1 MQQCRS
7 VSTVQ
12 SEATG
17 VLFVFITAVLWG
29 STGTVQTLGPR
40 GIDPLV
46 VAALRIIIGGFL
58 IWIRARAL
66 GQRSD
71 GPWPRMVVV
80 AGAGAVALFQGSFF
94 SAVAIAGVVVAT
106 VTAIGTTPV
115 FAGLFSRIF
124 LKEPLRPVWYAATV
138 ISIAGIVLLSGIV
151 EFGAA
156 SALVTGA
163 GGGIQPGGLVLAIV
177 AGASYAGQTVAI
189 RRLVADHPPELVM
202 ALLFGLA
209 GLVLSPFLFLR
220 PVGWLWSLHGI
231 GTVVYL
237 GTIPTT
243 VAYVFFSKGLRSV
256 DGATA
261 GTISLA
267 EPATASLFGFLLLG
281 ERIST
286 AGGIGIAL
294 IGVSL
299 ALISAAAYQ
308 RGRYRPES
316 IRKKRYT

>member
-1 MQQCRS
+1 MEQIRS
-7 VSTVQ
+7 VSTQQ

-29 STGTVQTLGPR
+29 TTGTVQTLGPS

-46 VAALRIIIGGFL
+46 VAALRIIVGGL
-58 IWIRARAL
+58 LVWLRARSL

-71 GPWPRMVVV
+71 GPWPKTVVV
-80 AGAGAVALFQGSFF
+80 AGAVLVASFQGSFF
-94 SAVAIAGVVVAT
+94 SSVALAGVVVAT

-115 FAGLFSRIF
+115 FAGLFSWIF

-138 ISIAGIVLLSGIV
+138 ISIVGIVLLSGIV
-151 EFGAA
+151 E
-156 SALVTGA
+156 
-163 GGGIQPGGLVLAIV
+163 GGSRVGIPPLGLLLAVV

-189 RRLVADHPPELVM
+189 RRLVAGHPPELVM

-209 GLVLSPFLFLR
+209 GILLSPFLFIR
-220 PVGWLWSLHGI
+220 PVHWLVSLHGV

-267 EPATASLFGFLLLG
+267 EPATASLFGFFLLG
-281 ERIST
+281 ERISPV
-286 AGGIGIAL
+286 GGVGIAL
-294 IGVSL
+294 IGLSL
-299 ALISAAAYQ
+299 VLISAAAFQ